1 MSEGAA
7 GDEFQIIRDIAE
19 YARSKANIGV
29 VAAKYNPIV
38 AAPAMMHTSAAKATL
53 RCFACASWDESD
65 VEFIIEKLGEAAFK
79 CLPSHALKSPT
90 KRDTNPNRFR
100 QSQRGSFR
108 DTGNYRLSFDKNY
121 NGNGHQ
127 RRSSSSQLEAVR
139 RKIELDEEVAQT
151 KEWKNFFVS
160 GDYEEEPASLSVPL
174 LVVLLHAHNLFRRYI
189 IGQINVTS
197 QLVRRCCAPSAC
209 TRRRTN
215 LRLCAYFYFVSA
227 YLGSRSFYEFMLPVL
242 VWVCAEETRN
252 ALLDALVLLDVFFRM
267 FVQRRFGDA
276 KSTIHS
282 NREVSALGALRNS
295 GSVHAWPS
303 VAGMNASFIPFFLLR
318 WKHGSVWLWEMEN
331 PYSVIGDYA
340 VAFVFLLLI
349 VVSRLANGDSPA
361 NVQGGVVL
369 GAILLRAALL
379 TAEWTHRGLSSTS
392 VRNVQGFSLLA
403 LVFTLIALVPVPL
416 NSRGKI
422 LPAAS
427 MCYRRMWRTLFYALF
442 FYAGCVWRRPPSL
455 SSQATTTKMAISSP
469 NPPPFISVEGRQH
482 SCLPLPRPLQSCARA
497 FCPQNSPSL
506 PSPTLRNCSGN
517 MF

>member
-1 MSEGAA
+1 
-7 GDEFQIIRDIAE
+7 
-19 YARSKANIGV
+19 
-29 VAAKYNPIV
+29 
-38 AAPAMMHTSAAKATL
+38 
-53 RCFACASWDESD
+53 
-65 VEFIIEKLGEAAFK
+65 
-79 CLPSHALKSPT
+79 
-90 KRDTNPNRFR
+90 
-100 QSQRGSFR
+100 
-108 DTGNYRLSFDKNY
+108 
-121 NGNGHQ
+121 
-127 RRSSSSQLEAVR
+127 VR

-197 QLVRRCCAPSAC
+197 QLVPALLRSIGMHPTENKSAFV
-209 TRRRTN
+209 
-215 LRLCAYFYFVSA
+215 RLFYFVSA

-252 ALLDALVLLDVFFRM
+252 ARFLMLWYCLTSSFGCLCKGALAT
-267 FVQRRFGDA
+267 Q

-455 SSQATTTKMAISSP
+455 SSQATTTKMATILSPILLLSQASKDGNTLAFLCLVLFKAVLGHSVLKLSVVAISNFAQLFWEYVLKVYIHSIKP
-469 NPPPFISVEGRQH
+469 RFQKPGEKSTSVGTVHMRSAALHFVELTVDITSALVCAHGV
-482 SCLPLPRPLQSCARA
+482 PRVFDKLSV
-497 FCPQNSPSL
+497 
-506 PSPTLRNCSGN
+506 
-517 MF
+517 